1 MELNNLF
8 SFAIIS
14 LIVGT
19 IGYVILFKKTDP
31 KTGQLTSRFL
41 SESPPA
47 KAIEKMT
54 KKELIELAS
63 HHGIDIVRDL
73 KKVDML
79 TTLKNCGVKS
89 E

>member
-1 MELNNLF
+1 MEIDTLF
-8 SFAIIS
+8 TYVLIS
-14 LIVGT
+14 LVIGI
-19 IGYVILFKKTDP
+19 IGYIMLFKKTDP

-41 SESPPA
+41 TESPP
-47 KAIEKMT
+47 KKSIDKMT
-54 KKELIELAS
+54 KRELIELAS

>member
-1 MELNNLF
+1 METEFLF
-8 SFAIIS
+8 TCALLS
-14 LIVGT
+14 LT
-19 IGYVILFKKTDP
+19 IGILGYVILFKKTDP

-41 SESPPA
+41 TESPPN
-47 KAIEKMT
+47 KPIEKMT

-73 KKVDML
+73 KKGDML

>member
-1 MELNNLF
+1 MEMDTLF
-8 SFAIIS
+8 TCVVTS
-14 LIVGT
+14 LVIGI
-19 IGYVILFKKTDP
+19 IGYIMLFKKTDP

-41 SESPPA
+41 TESPPI
-47 KAIEKMT
+47 KPIEKMT

-73 KKVDML
+73 KKVEML

>member
-1 MELNNLF
+1 METDTLF
-8 SFAIIS
+8 TFVITS
-14 LIVGT
+14 LVIGI
-19 IGYVILFKKTDP
+19 IGYIMLFKKTDP
-31 KTGQLTSRFL
+31 KTGQLISRFL
-41 SESPPA
+41 TESPPI
-47 KAIEKMT
+47 KPIEKMT

-73 KKVDML
+73 KKEDML